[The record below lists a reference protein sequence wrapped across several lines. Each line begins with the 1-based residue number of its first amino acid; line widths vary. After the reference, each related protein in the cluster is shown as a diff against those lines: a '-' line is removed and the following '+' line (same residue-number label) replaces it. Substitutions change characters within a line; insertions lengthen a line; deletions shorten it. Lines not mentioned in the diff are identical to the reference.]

1 MTSEPLLLAYAGPP
15 PAQRRSF
22 LYLCWS
28 ACVWLVAALLLL
40 VLVAIRVTLLVA
52 GFALVFAGLVL
63 LTLGGKRSAG
73 QRLLAWRERVV
84 DHLKLWRDDIL
95 RPIRRWRAARREAR
109 VKVVPC
115 LPLPVV
121 VTSSPQ

>member
-1 MTSEPLLLAYAGPP
+1 MTSEPLLLAYAGRPP
-15 PAQRRSF
+15 VQRRSF

-28 ACVWLVAALLLL
+28 ACVWLLAALLW
-40 VLVAIRVTLLVA
+40 VVFVAIRVTLLVA

-73 QRLLAWRERVV
+73 QRLLAWRERAV

-95 RPIRRWRAARREAR
+95 RPIRRWRASRRERR

-115 LPLPVV
+115 LPLPG
-121 VTSSPQ
+121 VTPSPR